1 MGPDLIQNVQVEN
14 FVQNYTENGPIGIK
28 DLVDLQN
35 DKFELDIEALKCKVI
50 YYYLLGLAF
59 KKWWLRLVIYNE
71 FF

>member
-35 DKFELDIEALKCKVI
+35 DKFELDIEALKCEMQSNILLFIRFSFQKVV
-50 YYYLLGLAF
+50 A
-59 KKWWLRLVIYNE
+59 
-71 FF
+71 